1 LIVEVLKVERVFQS
15 YGGLSVLADISF
27 NVSSGEKVAIIGPNG
42 AGKTTLFNV
51 LSGFLHPRS
60 GRIHLL
66 GTDVT
71 NMPPFGRTSLGMARS
86 FQINS
91 LFPKLSLL
99 HNVLLAIQG
108 VQTTRYRML
117 RPITSYKNNLA
128 RAQELLELVGLW
140 NERESLVTVL
150 SHGQQRQVEI
160 ILALAS
166 KPKLLLLDEPSAG
179 LTAAESVKLA
189 HIIRDLMGDT
199 TVFFCAHDLDLV
211 FSLAEQVLVLYYGR
225 IEARGAPE
233 EIQCNPKVREIYL
246 GVEEPEC
253 SN

>member
-1 LIVEVLKVERVFQS
+1 MDVLRVEHLFQS

-27 NVSSGEKVAIIGPNG
+27 SLSAGERLAIIGPNG

-51 LSGFLHPRS
+51 LSGFIPPVS

-71 NMPPFGRTSLGMARS
+71 TMSSHKRAALGLARS

-91 LFPKLSLL
+91 LFSRLPLL

-108 VQTTRYRML
+108 VQTSRYQMI
-117 RPITSYKNNLA
+117 RPITAYRDNLVK
-128 RAQELLELVGLW
+128 AQELLELVGLW
-140 NERESLVTVL
+140 DERKSPVAMLG
-150 SHGQQRQVEI
+150 HGQQRQVEI

-166 KPKLLLLDEPSAG
+166 KPRLLLLDEPSAG
-179 LTAAESVKLA
+179 LTAAESGNLGR
-189 HIIRDLMGDT
+189 IIQNLTADT

-211 FSLAEQVLVLYYGR
+211 FSLAERVVVLYYGQLV
-225 IEARGAPE
+225 AQGTPE
-233 EIQCNPKVREIYL
+233 QIQVDPKVREIYL
-246 GVEEPEC
+246 GAEQHDA
-253 SN
+253 

>member
-1 LIVEVLKVERVFQS
+1 MAEVLKVEHLYQS

-27 NVSSGEKVAIIGPNG
+27 SIEAGEKIAIIGPNG

-51 LSGFLHPRS
+51 LSGFVRPLS

-66 GTDVT
+66 GNDVT
-71 NMPPFGRTSLGMARS
+71 HMPSHGRASLGLARS

-91 LFPKLSLL
+91 LFPKLPLL

-108 VQTTRYRML
+108 VQPTRYQMI
-117 RPITSYKNNLA
+117 RPITAYKDNLVKA
-128 RAQELLELVGLW
+128 RELLELVDLW
-140 NERESLVTVL
+140 GERESPITAL

-166 KPKLLLLDEPSAG
+166 KPRLLLLDEPSAG
-179 LTAAESVKLA
+179 LTAAESVNLGR
-189 HIIRDLMGDT
+189 IIRDLMGDT

-211 FSLAEQVLVLYYGR
+211 FSLAERVVVLYYGQLV
-225 IEARGAPE
+225 AQGTPE
-233 EIQCNPKVREIYL
+233 EIQVNPKVREIYL
-246 GVEEPEC
+246 GTEQHA
-253 SN
+253 